1 MQAKCS
7 KVATRPRQL
16 QEGSE
21 AHKVCRPALILRAPH
36 RLSYLRAFMMS
47 CGDVMAEF
55 FYIIVLLRNHV
66 TCLIRFSAD
75 DHLVITP

>member
-1 MQAKCS
+1 M
-7 KVATRPRQL
+7 
-16 QEGSE
+16 
-21 AHKVCRPALILRAPH
+21 
-36 RLSYLRAFMMS
+36 LRAFMMS

-55 FYIIVLLRNHV
+55 FHIIVLLRNHV

>member
-1 MQAKCS
+1 M
-7 KVATRPRQL
+7 
-16 QEGSE
+16 
-21 AHKVCRPALILRAPH
+21 
-36 RLSYLRAFMMS
+36 RAFMMS

-75 DHLVITP
+75 DHFVITP